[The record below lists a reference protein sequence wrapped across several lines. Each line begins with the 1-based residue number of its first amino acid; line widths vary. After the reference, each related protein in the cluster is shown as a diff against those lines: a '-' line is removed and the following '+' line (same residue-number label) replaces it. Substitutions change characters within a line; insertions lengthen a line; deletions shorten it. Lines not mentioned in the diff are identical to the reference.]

1 MANDE
6 IKPIEVNIAGT
17 ILQVKND
24 NNELEIQKA
33 TDLAN
38 RELEKIRKSNP
49 NINRIYLMVMGCMN
63 LADMYC
69 QSENNNQVLA
79 KKIRE
84 LTDDNDTFDQK
95 AKDKDIKIEQLT
107 QKIDEL
113 LTAQNS
119 LKDQLNK
126 KNDLLNQYRDHIKQI
141 KDENDAN
148 RKSILNLQNKLFESQ
163 IELNK
168 SQDDLES

>member
-1 MANDE
+1 ME
-6 IKPIEVNIAGT
+6 KKPIEVNIAGT

-38 RELEKIRKSNP
+38 HELEKIRKSNP

-69 QSENNNQVLA
+69 QSENHNKELA
-79 KKIRE
+79 DKIQE
-84 LTDDNDTFDQK
+84 LTN
-95 AKDKDIKIEQLT
+95 DKDSSDQQTEEKNKQIEQLNK
-107 QKIDEL
+107 KIDDL
-113 LTAQNS
+113 ISAHNS
-119 LKDQLNK
+119 LKEQLDQ

-141 KDENDAN
+141 KEENDTN
-148 RKSILNLQNKLFESQ
+148 RKSILDLQNKLFESQ

-168 SQDDLES
+168 TQDDLES

>member
-1 MANDE
+1 ME
-6 IKPIEVNIAGT
+6 KKPIEVNIAGT

-38 RELEKIRKSNP
+38 HELEKIRKSNP

-69 QSENNNQVLA
+69 QSENHNQELDN
-79 KKIRE
+79 KIQE
-84 LTDDNDTFDQK
+84 LTN
-95 AKDKDIKIEQLT
+95 DKDSPDQQTEEKNKQIEQLNK
-107 QKIDEL
+107 KIDEL
-113 LTAQNS
+113 IRAQNS
-119 LKDQLNK
+119 LKEQLDQ

-141 KDENDAN
+141 KEENDAN
-148 RKSILNLQNKLFESQ
+148 RKSILDLQNKLFESQ

-168 SQDDLES
+168 TQDDLES